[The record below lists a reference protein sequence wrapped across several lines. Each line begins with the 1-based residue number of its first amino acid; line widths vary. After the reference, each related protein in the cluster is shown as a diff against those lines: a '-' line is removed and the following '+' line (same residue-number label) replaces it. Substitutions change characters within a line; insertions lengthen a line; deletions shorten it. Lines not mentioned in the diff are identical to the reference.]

1 MRRSTGF
8 DNTSPPEGGW
18 FMCDIV
24 REMQGNGELGELIAS
39 SGKQTLS

>member
-1 MRRSTGF
+1 
-8 DNTSPPEGGW
+8 
-18 FMCDIV
+18 MCDIV